1 MLTLMTLDLLR
12 VQKTFDV
19 YFQEWNVFV
28 YFSYVSDD
36 FVARAD
42 LTEDFLATSHGV
54 AADLSSV

>member
-42 LTEDFLATSHGV
+42 LTEDFLVTSYGV
-54 AADLSSV
+54 AADLSPV

>member
-42 LTEDFLATSHGV
+42 LTEDFLVMSHGV
-54 AADLSSV
+54 AADLSPV